1 MVDYIF
7 KYDNL
12 ADCDSKN
19 DTGVVDVLA
28 RLNELKSVL
37 SELSSS
43 GIDVSKEKD
52 ELKELMDSS
61 DIVEINDYMDKLISL
76 KNRLNKYKNYYDV
89 NNSYSN
95 LEKLLNADEI
105 DVDKITDSIMT
116 LSTIIKLPIC
126 DSIKE
131 TEMVVDKVYRLM
143 YRALKVIVLLS
154 HDYGKKIKSILDGDD
169 VFVTYISNL
178 VKEEVGNLNSD
189 NYLDGILTRIKSNGF
204 DVKNYYD
211 NDLIFNLAASSN
223 PDLIEKR
230 IELFSKNYDE
240 YKNIVSV
247 IEELN
252 KKIDDITS
260 RKNCVL
266 YGKRKIIRQNIK
278 KYSFYSIIGLLI
290 GFSIGLNVKF
300 LKKHGHI
307 PTYKTTMET
316 YDSTTGETTIS
327 DDGYSS
333 LISDNK
339 KIKINKYTP
348 WEGSSTYKYNY
359 ERNKSV
365 YYVHDYFDYTKPL
378 EEYLS
383 LDKMYLSDY
392 GTYIDYTDS
401 FFEDSYYKDDKYVI
415 IRYSQDLTDIEEKIS
430 ASYIFLMALMD
441 LIICAV
447 LGSIIYGEYDNIKF
461 YNNNYKKYKE
471 NLTYYKKELL
481 AKKEEYD
488 KLLSQYS
495 KILFEL
501 RMEYDKLP
509 NFLKER
515 EEVKTKKLEI
525 DNSIKVEV
533 IPQKD

>member
-12 ADCDSKN
+12 VDSDSKN
-19 DTGVVDVLA
+19 DIGVVDVLA

-43 GIDVSKEKD
+43 GIDVSKEED

-105 DVDKITDSIMT
+105 DVDKITDNIMT

-154 HDYGKKIKSILDGDD
+154 HDYGKKINAILDGDD
-169 VFVTYISNL
+169 TFVTYISNL
-178 VKEEVGNLNSD
+178 VKEEVGSFNSD
-189 NYLDGILTRIKSNGF
+189 NYLDSILTRIKSNGF

-211 NDLIFNLAASSN
+211 NDLISNLAASSN

-240 YKNIVSV
+240 YKDIVSV

-260 RKNCVL
+260 RNNCVL
-266 YGKRKIIRQNIK
+266 DSKRKIIRQNIK
-278 KYSFYSIIGLLI
+278 KYSFYSIMGLLV

-300 LKKHGHI
+300 FKKHGHI

-339 KIKINKYTP
+339 KIIITKYTP
-348 WEGSSTYKYNY
+348 WVESDTRYNFA
-359 ERNKSV
+359 RTKSV
-365 YYVHDYFDYTKPL
+365 CYVKNYTDYEKSL

-383 LDKMYLSDY
+383 LDSMYLSDVEVY
-392 GTYIDYTDS
+392 YDYVDEYL
-401 FFEDSYYKDDKYVI
+401 EDSYYDTDKYI
-415 IRYSQDLTDIEEKIS
+415 IKRYTQDLTDIKEKIS
-430 ASYIFLMALMD
+430 AFYIFLMALMD

-447 LGSIIYGEYDNIKF
+447 LGSIIYGEYDTIKF
-461 YNNNYKKYKE
+461 YNDNYKKYKK

-495 KILFEL
+495 KILFKL

-515 EEVKTKKLEI
+515 EEIKTKKLEI